1 MGRSRSLH
9 CKTET
14 MNGMDQAPTQEE
26 KKTIEGLISEFLV
39 KLDIQGDFVLE
50 DADGSLL
57 VVLNTEDSG
66 IVIGYHGEI
75 LEAMQLMLS
84 LMVAKRIGRFVR
96 ITVEVGDYRKNREE
110 YLKQLA
116 EKMKDR
122 AITEQREQ
130 VISQLRPWE
139 RRVIHLFFQDD
150 PDVVS
155 ESEGEGRDRILV
167 IKPRS

>member
-1 MGRSRSLH
+1 
-9 CKTET
+9 
-14 MNGMDQAPTQEE
+14 MDQMPSTDE
-26 KKTIEGLISEFLV
+26 KKLIEGVISEFLV
-39 KLDIQGDFVLE
+39 KLDVQGDFTLE
-50 DADGSLL
+50 ESDGSML

-84 LMVAKRIGRFVR
+84 LMVARKIGRFVR

-122 AITEQREQ
+122 AMTEQREQ

-139 RRVIHLFFQDD
+139 RRVVHLFFQDD
-150 PDVVS
+150 PDVMS
-155 ESEGEGRDRILV
+155 ESEGEGRERVLV

>member
-1 MGRSRSLH
+1 
-9 CKTET
+9 
-14 MNGMDQAPTQEE
+14 MNEAHTADE
-26 KKTIEGLISEFLV
+26 KKTVEAVVAEFIAKLGIEG
-39 KLDIQGDFVLE
+39 DFTIE
-50 DADGSLL
+50 ETDGSLL
-57 VVLNTEDSG
+57 VLLNTNDSG

-75 LEAMQLMLS
+75 LEAMQLILS
-84 LMVAKRIGRFVR
+84 LMVARKIDRFLR

-122 AITEQREQ
+122 ALTEHREQ
-130 VISQLRPWE
+130 VISQLKPWE

-167 IKPRS
+167 IKPR